1 MLAPFASRWV
11 GPTRLDQL
19 SHVSL
24 PHGLKPGVFKMRQRH
39 RPSETDLIAQK
50 QEVDRLRKLIREA
63 QLSAE
68 KVQRKPPRK
77 SL

>member
-1 MLAPFASRWV
+1 
-11 GPTRLDQL
+11 
-19 SHVSL
+19 
-24 PHGLKPGVFKMRQRH
+24 MRQRH
-39 RPSETDLIAQK
+39 PPSETDLIAQK

-77 SL
+77 KLVIGRANAKIVTPGIADD